1 MKRSIAATLSLAAAL
16 VGSALSPLSTPALG
30 AELSGA
36 TLPDTLTAGEKTLK
50 LNGAGL
56 RKKAMFKVYVGGL
69 YLESPSKDA
78 GAILTVDQAKAI
90 RMHFLR
96 DVTRAQLVDAFQQDF
111 EANVKDKATQR
122 AAFDRMLTLVP
133 NVKEGNTLTFT
144 YLPGKGTALSAGNTE
159 LGIFEGK
166 GFADAV
172 FALWLGPKP
181 PTEDLKKGML
191 G

>member
-1 MKRSIAATLSLAAAL
+1 MNRSSVEIFGLAALLVVSLVLSLGAAVLA
-16 VGSALSPLSTPALG
+16 G
-30 AELSGA
+30 ELSGA
-36 TLPDTLTAGEKTLK
+36 TLPDTLKAGEKTLK

-111 EANVKDKATQR
+111 EANVKDKATLR

-133 NVKEGNTLTFT
+133 NVKEGS
-144 YLPGKGTALSAGNTE
+144 K
-159 LGIFEGK
+159 
-166 GFADAV
+166 
-172 FALWLGPKP
+172 
-181 PTEDLKKGML
+181 
-191 G
+191 